1 MPARPAGSSWEIPD
15 HDNPSGGWQQT
26 NPEEMTRLKTEM
38 NRRSNDLYVPAVK
51 LLRQSRRA
59 LGIAKRPGGL
69 YVEMALYRAC
79 ALGLVSGDDLR
90 TFYVSA
96 LNGMSIV
103 TTDKVKR
110 GVEIPDPS
118 MPGKPLVFRAT
129 DTQWEIA
136 EQKFRG
142 GAADAPRA

>member
-1 MPARPAGSSWEIPD
+1 
-15 HDNPSGGWQQT
+15 
-26 NPEEMTRLKTEM
+26 MTRLKTEM